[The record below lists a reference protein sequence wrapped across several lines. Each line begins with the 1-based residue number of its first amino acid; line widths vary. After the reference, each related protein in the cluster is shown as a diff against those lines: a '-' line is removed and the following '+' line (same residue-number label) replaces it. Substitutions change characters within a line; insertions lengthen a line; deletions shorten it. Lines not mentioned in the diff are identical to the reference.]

1 MGVGMK
7 GKLKSGALGVLRLAI
22 GIAIVSFLVVKIN
35 DGSRLVEFEISAN
48 DVPQGALYADQ
59 ARATRQFL
67 VLDAVRHDT
76 ALRALLVGAGKT
88 PIGDTGTLVLE
99 NGDGPAILTWTAFS
113 ERPYGLRLLGN
124 SFSVAGRNWYYLLA
138 AVACFFGCLSLCAVR
153 WKCVLAAQG
162 LQLTWRGT
170 LAIFFIGHF
179 FNAFMFGSTGGDVVK
194 AYYAA
199 KRTGH
204 RKTEAVST
212 VFIDRVMGLL
222 AMILLTTVTMLVRLR
237 FFLADIRTR
246 YALFFML
253 WVAFFTAFVFVIMF
267 AMRRLMDRSALFR
280 RALETRVGRVFHR
293 VYNSFYLCLT
303 HPRLLAKTLSLSL
316 MNQVL
321 ILVLMWM
328 LGLSLEIN
336 AGFLDYVSL
345 GPTINTFAAIPLT
358 PGGLGLREFAAVM
371 YLDIIGV
378 PATQALPLS
387 VLVYATA
394 VAWSLFGGLVFFFY
408 TGNTDHHLPA
418 EAKEMAEHESL
429 LGEENATVIGP

>member
-7 GKLKSGALGVLRLAI
+7 GKLKSGALGGLRLAI

-162 LQLTWRGT
+162 LQLTWRET

-199 KRTGH
+199 KRTGR

-253 WVAFFTAFVFVIMF
+253 WVAFFTAFVFIIMF
-267 AMRRLMDRSALFR
+267 AMRRLMDRSPLFR
-280 RALETRVGRVFHR
+280 RALQTRVGHVFHR

-303 HPRLLAKTLSLSL
+303 HPGCWPR
-316 MNQVL
+316 
-321 ILVLMWM
+321 
-328 LGLSLEIN
+328 
-336 AGFLDYVSL
+336 
-345 GPTINTFAAIPLT
+345 
-358 PGGLGLREFAAVM
+358 
-371 YLDIIGV
+371 
-378 PATQALPLS
+378 
-387 VLVYATA
+387 
-394 VAWSLFGGLVFFFY
+394 
-408 TGNTDHHLPA
+408 H
-418 EAKEMAEHESL
+418 
-429 LGEENATVIGP
+429 